1 MTHIQFKAPPEIPPR
16 IKAAI
21 DHYVEGGY
29 TPGGFVMAVLSND
42 LTQAVLI
49 ADNESLSALPAIV
62 RYVYNHIPHDAWGS
76 PEITKAWE
84 KRQ

>member
-42 LTQAVLI
+42 L
-49 ADNESLSALPAIV
+49 
-62 RYVYNHIPHDAWGS
+62 
-76 PEITKAWE
+76 
-84 KRQ
+84 